1 MGEVEKMGV
10 DDNFTWH
17 ILSISV
23 IGGLIDQFNDQLLI
37 EFDQWIDGRGEKG
50 KTFWLASWTDE

>member
-1 MGEVEKMGV
+1 MGV